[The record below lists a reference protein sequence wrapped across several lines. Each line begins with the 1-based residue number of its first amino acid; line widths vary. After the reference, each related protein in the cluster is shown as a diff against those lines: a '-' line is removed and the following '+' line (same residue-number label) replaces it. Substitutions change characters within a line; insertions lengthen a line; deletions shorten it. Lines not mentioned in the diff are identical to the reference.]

1 MADIRALL
9 SSLPAGDTE
18 AEAAAARREATLT
31 KPAGALGRLEE
42 LSRWLSAWQ
51 GRHPPRLERA
61 MVCVFAANHGV
72 ARQGVSA
79 YPAEVTRQM
88 VANFRAGGAAINQLC
103 RAMGAGLR
111 IFEMD
116 LDRPTE
122 DFTAGPAMTER
133 DFTEAFAVGLG
144 AVDAGTDVLG
154 LGEMGIANTTAA
166 AALCHALF
174 GGEAAQWTGPGTG
187 VEGPG
192 LARKAEVVAR
202 AVERNGVRGGD
213 PLEALRAVG
222 GREMVAIAGA
232 VVGARLSHVPVLLDG
247 YVCTSAAAALAR
259 AAPGALGHCRVAH
272 VSAEPGHR
280 MLLAHL
286 GTSPLL
292 DLGMR
297 LGEGTGAALALSLL
311 KGAVACHEGMATFA
325 EAGVSGGSESD

>member
-1 MADIRALL
+1 
-9 SSLPAGDTE
+9 
-18 AEAAAARREATLT
+18 
-31 KPAGALGRLEE
+31 
-42 LSRWLSAWQ
+42 
-51 GRHPPRLERA
+51 
-61 MVCVFAANHGV
+61 
-72 ARQGVSA
+72 
-79 YPAEVTRQM
+79 M

-116 LDRPTE
+116 LHRPTE
-122 DFTAGPAMTER
+122 DFTAGPAMTEQ
-133 DFTEAFAVGLG
+133 DFVDAFAVGLG
-144 AVDAGTDVLG
+144 AVDADADVLG

-174 GGEAAQWTGPGTG
+174 GAEAAQWTGPGTG
-187 VEGPG
+187 VGGPG

-202 AVERNGVRGGD
+202 GVQRNGVRGGD

-232 VVGARLSHVPVLLDG
+232 VVGARLARIPVLLDG
-247 YVCTSAAAALAR
+247 YVCTAAAAALAC
-259 AAPGALGHCRVAH
+259 AAPGALDHCRVAH

-280 MLLAHL
+280 LLLDHL
-286 GTSPLL
+286 GARPLL

-297 LGEGTGAALALSLL
+297 LGEGTGAALALALL

-325 EAGVSGGSESD
+325 EAGVSGKSESD